1 MKKEIIDFNAEDFI
15 YDEAEIKK
23 FRDECRKY
31 SKKVVLATGVY
42 DILHPGHL
50 KFLEKSRAC
59 GNVLIVGI
67 NDDAFA
73 RKKGKNRPVQNE
85 YDRAYLI
92 SGFECVSCVHIFDN
106 SDHGKNL
113 IRLVEPDVYIMSRT
127 SEEKPEERTEH
138 FALIKELG
146 GEVVVLDA
154 CSTTHSTQMIE
165 QLRIL
170 QEH

>member
-1 MKKEIIDFNAEDFI
+1 MSTKVEDFI
-15 YDEAEIKK
+15 FDESELKK
-23 FRDECRKY
+23 FRDECRKN

-50 KFLEKSRAC
+50 KFLVKSREC
-59 GNVLIVGI
+59 GDVLIVAI

-73 RKKGKNRPVQNE
+73 GKKGNNRPIQNE
-85 YDRAYLI
+85 YERAYLI

-113 IRLVEPDVYIMSRT
+113 IRLVEPDVYIMSMT
-127 SEEKPEERTEH
+127 SQQKPEDRTEH
-138 FALIKELG
+138 YELIREFG

-154 CSTTHSTQMIE
+154 CSSTHSTNLIE
-165 QLRIL
+165 QLNIVV
-170 QEH
+170 